1 MKKKSALS
9 TRARVARTTASAS
22 GLALIMGL
30 VNVAVGANT
39 TITVATPIT
48 EAADL
53 SIATTDSHA
62 INTSQFRGQST
73 TGTVVGSGFSDESSG
88 SSTIVAPG
96 NTLSAVATSNTVTST
111 ATSDTFDAS
120 ADFSINS
127 AQATVLNGSQSIAT
141 GISGSPLVNIVFSAP
156 VTEAT
161 LNNNIVSAATSVNQA
176 NASITQ
182 TNLQGFITAV
192 AGSAKADRMAT
203 TTPKID
209 VTANGMMTN
218 YQQAT
223 YAGGMTGSSAA
234 ITGATLN
241 VDATS
246 ADAGN
251 LAVGSTITL
260 AGNQALATY
269 SANDASSQYTGTGT
283 AFDGSLA
290 IANFQN
296 STDDAA
302 ASGQST
308 SSIAGSGVMV
318 STGAINGDV
327 TVSAQKFD
335 ATSDGNS
342 AVNSL
347 TLDVATGISGTA
359 AGSPTAVAAADATTL
374 SAATTAATA
383 GIASVQGNVGANLE
397 SSIATSNITVAGTG
411 RAGAIT
417 LSDNSSLALA
427 SGNTAANTLSL
438 KAGNLDEA
446 SGTIA
451 NAQANDTG
459 TAVKATNNTDIN
471 VAGAGGTPIEHTGP
485 VALSGNSIGS
495 SAVGSKAT
503 NVTLVQA
510 DTSIDSTA
518 DTAAFQTHNSQ
529 FSSPN
534 SSVTATTDGDIG
546 ANLVGAT
553 SVNGLLADNTIDS
566 SAKVN
571 VATNGIGITGGSGDY
586 MARVVN
592 EQVSYSAATATT
604 TGNMLAAGEVDITIP
619 GSALALS
626 GNTLSAS
633 ASGNQ
638 ATNTSS
644 NNVAGALIMGLTAPP
659 GSSLVSNDQLSNSG
673 SVTAIAGDAA
683 TALGIAA
690 TGTSGGAGDVLGN
703 TLKSQAVA
711 NSAANTAAS
720 TAGTSLNAVAATDS
734 TLYNYQHLTLTNV
747 ASTTTGKV
755 GIDISA
761 ILQNKANVI
770 GNTLQA
776 TGTANEV
783 ENTLAL
789 AAGTTTSGRG
799 SIESTQNAYGT
810 TTVAVETPGVG
821 INMTSAGSTG
831 VATVS
836 GNTLRA
842 SAMNNQ
848 AFNNYSNTAGTAL
861 ATGGGSSLLDSI
873 QKSSGKIEST
883 VGGTTPLSNAQLGI
897 VASGSVG
904 GAADVLGNIL
914 QSVAVGSSVQNTAAL
929 TAGTSLELAA
939 ASNSTLSNDQYT
951 VPALIST
958 TRGSVTIDAGDAI
971 SGKTSVNNNT
981 LQAIGTKNEAFNTLT
996 LTAGTSVSGAASL
1009 DNEQLTT
1016 DVTAA
1021 SVESAGVGITSA
1033 GGSISGQA
1041 TVNGNAVQSQAIA
1054 NLANNTLTIVSG
1066 TGSTARAETSNKQ
1079 TNHRD
1084 VTSTTTLTGL
1094 VGVGAGTSLEGT
1106 ATVGSNLVSAL
1117 AFGNTASNALNATGG
1132 AGALNGTLSSA
1143 STQFNTS
1150 AVSAGVTGPAVGPM
1164 IGVTAAAA
1172 SVAGYT
1178 VNLLGNRVSSTA
1190 YGNSVENVLNALSTG
1205 TMSASAQLASSQTN
1219 FGTISARVTN
1229 AGMGVSGV
1237 GAPAIAGRS
1246 VMSGNTISATA
1257 VGNSSVSQ
1265 MVIGR

>member
-39 TITVATPIT
+39 TITVVTPIT

-251 LAVGSTITL
+251 LAAGSTITL
-260 AGNQALATY
+260 AGNQAVATY

-296 STDDAA
+296 NTDDAA
-302 ASGQST
+302 ASGKST

-347 TLDVATGISGTA
+347 ALDVATGISGTA
-359 AGSPTAVAAADATTL
+359 AGSPAAAADATTL

-383 GIASVQGNVGANLE
+383 GIASAQGNVGANLE
-397 SSIATSNITVAGTG
+397 SSITTSNITVAGTG
-411 RAGAIT
+411 GAGAIT
-417 LSDNSSLALA
+417 LSNNSSLASA
-427 SGNTAANTLSL
+427 SGNTVANTLSL

-451 NAQANDTG
+451 NAQANNTG
-459 TAVKATNNTDIN
+459 TAVKATNSTDIN
-471 VAGAGGTPIEHTGP
+471 VAGTGGTPIEHTGP

-529 FSSPN
+529 FSDPN
-534 SSVTATTDGDIG
+534 SSVIATTDGDIR

-553 SVNGLLADNTIDS
+553 SANGLLADNTIDS

-586 MARVVN
+586 MARIAN

-644 NNVAGALIMGLTAPP
+644 NNVAGALIMGLTAAP

-673 SVTAIAGDAA
+673 SVTAIAGNAA

-711 NSAANTAAS
+711 NSAANTVAS

-836 GNTLRA
+836 SNTLRA
-842 SAMNNQ
+842 SARNNQ

-883 VGGTTPLSNAQLGI
+883 VGGTTPLSNAKLGI

-904 GAADVLGNIL
+904 GAADVLGNTL
-914 QSVAVGSSVQNTAAL
+914 QSVAVSHSVQNTAAL

-939 ASNSTLSNDQYT
+939 ASKATLSNYQYS
-951 VPALIST
+951 VPDLIST
-958 TRGSVTIDAGDAI
+958 TRGSATIDAGDAI

-981 LQAIGTKNEAFNTLT
+981 LQAIGTQNEAFNTLT
-996 LTAGTSVSGAASL
+996 LTAGTSISGAASL
-1009 DNEQLTT
+1009 DNEQLAAGVTT
-1016 DVTAA
+1016 A
-1021 SVESAGVGITSA
+1021 SVESAGVGIAST

-1066 TGSTARAETSNKQ
+1066 TGSTARAEISNKQ

-1106 ATVGSNLVSAL
+1106 ATVGSNLVWAL

-1178 VNLLGNRVSSTA
+1178 ANLLGNRVSSTA

-1205 TMSASAQLASSQTN
+1205 TMSASGQLASSQTN